1 MAEKTYAV
9 YWSDAPDGHRYAG
22 RIAVR
27 SDYAEL
33 SGSGSGRRS
42 LYRLRFDEIASVRYE
57 RGRVHVRRRSGE
69 PIWIGSL
76 DGPGALKEL
85 ENKLQAALVPA

>member
-1 MAEKTYAV
+1 MAEKTYAI
-9 YWSDAPDGHRYAG
+9 YWSDAPDGFRYAG
-22 RIAVR
+22 RIAVH
-27 SDYAEL
+27 SGYAEF

-42 LYRLRFDEIASVRYE
+42 LYRLRFDEIASVRYQ
-57 RGRVHVRRRSGE
+57 RGRLQLHRRAGE